1 MKPLGGR
8 FTLLREIGSGGM
20 SRVFLGRDET
30 LDRPVAVKVLKTGYA
45 GTEIGARFR
54 REGRTAAKLS
64 HPNIVQVYDA
74 GEGEFEGEEASFI
87 VMEYVSGGDLK
98 SLVDR
103 GGTLPGVM
111 LSRLGADVAAG
122 LAHAHERGIV
132 HRDIKPQN
140 VLVDEHGSPK
150 LTDFG
155 VARAL
160 DEGQYASTSS
170 YQGTVE
176 YSSPEQL
183 RREEVTAG
191 SDVYSLG
198 AVLYYAAVGSPPFHG
213 GPLEIVTQ
221 QMDGP
226 PIPPRSRGAHIGEDF
241 EALILDCLAA
251 SPGDRPDA
259 VALREEL
266 FPAGVAAMVSRPAGR
281 RAKGSSAAV
290 AGVARAGTARA
301 EKGRTMHRATAS
313 GRSRLSGPPVETITV
328 PTRTFRSG
336 ARPRMTLA
344 LIIVLLAVLLIAGA
358 WVVLGS
364 NTGGTGG
371 GNATPDEQNAGQQQ
385 AANPPN
391 DEVPNPA
398 PQQETSNENQGENGS
413 SAGTPQEEP
422 NPDPAPSPPSLPPDG
437 AEQAVFDMYYEM
449 SFARADTSWMYLS
462 ERLRNE
468 IGSVD
473 QWAEQQDI
481 YTFTYMEFVSM
492 PEASISGDEAE
503 ISFKV
508 RLDHTWGSEIV
519 TGTWVCVVE
528 GGEWKLDRLVD
539 DTVQPV

>member
-1 MKPLGGR
+1 MIQLSDR
-8 FTLLREIGSGGM
+8 FVLLREIGSGGM

-103 GGTLPGVM
+103 GGPLPGAM

-122 LAHAHERGIV
+122 LVHAHERGIV

-213 GPLEIVTQ
+213 GPLEIATQ

-301 EKGRTMHRATAS
+301 EKGRTMRRAL
-313 GRSRLSGPPVETITV
+313 GRRSRLSGPPEETITV

-336 ARPRMTLA
+336 ARPRATLA
-344 LIIVLLAVLLIAGA
+344 LMMVLLAVLLIAGA
-358 WVVLGS
+358 WAVLGA

-371 GNATPDEQNAGQQQ
+371 GNATPEQNAGQQQ

-398 PQQETSNENQGENGS
+398 PQQEPSNENQGENGG

-422 NPDPAPSPPSLPPDG
+422 NPDPAPTPPSLPPGG

>member
-1 MKPLGGR
+1 
-8 FTLLREIGSGGM
+8 M

-98 SLVDR
+98 ALVDR
-103 GGTLPGVM
+103 GGALPGVM
-111 LSRLGADVAAG
+111 LSRLGADAAAG
-122 LAHAHERGIV
+122 LVHAHERGVI

-140 VLVDEHGSPK
+140 VLLDEHGSPK

-160 DEGQYASTSS
+160 DEGHYAGASSTSS
-170 YQGTVE
+170 YQGTVA

-198 AVLYYAAVGSPPFHG
+198 AVLYYAAVGEPPFGG

-221 QMDGP
+221 QMDGLP
-226 PIPPRSRGAHIGEDF
+226 ASPRSRGASIGQDF

-251 SPGDRPDA
+251 SPSHRPDA
-259 VALREEL
+259 AALREEL
-266 FPAGVAAMVSRPAGR
+266 LPAGAAAMVARPAGR
-281 RAKGSSAAV
+281 SVKGSSAAV
-290 AGVARAGTARA
+290 SGVARA
-301 EKGRTMHRATAS
+301 EKGRTMRRAL
-313 GRSRLSGPPVETITV
+313 GRRSRVSGPPEETITV

-336 ARPRMTLA
+336 ARPRATLA
-344 LIIVLLAVLLIAGA
+344 LMTVALAVLLLAGA
-358 WVVLGS
+358 WAVLGS
-364 NTGGTGG
+364 NTGDGPS
-371 GNATPDEQNAGQQQ
+371 TPPEQNAGQEK
-385 AANPPN
+385 A
-391 DEVPNPA
+391 
-398 PQQETSNENQGENGS
+398 
-413 SAGTPQEEP
+413 
-422 NPDPAPSPPSLPPDG
+422 PAPSGEEARNPEPRQEPADDSQNEDGGPGAGGSGSADEEPAEASQDEPDPEPAPALPPG
-437 AEQAVFDMYYEM
+437 QAEQAVFDMYYEM
-449 SFARADTSWMYLS
+449 SFARADTSWAYLS
-462 ERLRNE
+462 ERLQNE

-481 YTFTYMEFVSM
+481 YTFTYMEFEGYQYPVA
-492 PEASISGDEAE
+492 EVSGDEAE
-503 ISFKV
+503 VAFEV

-519 TGTWVCVVE
+519 TGTWVCVNE

-539 DTVQPV
+539 DTTSPV